1 MNCTIASQ
9 IFPVILWGNMP
20 VLGLPNMESYSG
32 LKLFTSLPQ
41 MEGQSEQELGISLPL
56 DEVDS
61 DNIV

>member
-1 MNCTIASQ
+1 
-9 IFPVILWGNMP
+9 MP

-41 MEGQSEQELGISLPL
+41 MEGQSEQELGISFPL